1 VIQFPFNDRSLLGSE
16 SVKILDKF
24 LNFVVGRDSFD
35 LPKDGGY
42 VVILEAFDLGAHEG
56 QPEPT

>member
-1 VIQFPFNDRSLLGSE
+1 MIQFPFNDRSLLGSE
-16 SVKILDKF
+16 SVQILDKF

-42 VVILEAFDLGAHEG
+42 VVIL
-56 QPEPT
+56 